1 MQTLIELA
9 AEFYARGNQI
19 AYMHRRGSRN
29 LSWSYREVAQSAYQF
44 ARELETRGIG
54 HGDKVFLWGE
64 NCPEW
69 VVVFLGCLLR
79 GTVVVPMDSGASVQF
94 ARRVCTQSEMRICI
108 CSRAKTVHISEWPS
122 MVLEDLREKI
132 SHYDVSGYP
141 LPEVTRDDIV
151 EIVFTSGTTAEPKG
165 VVISHRNVTANLNP
179 LQAEIAKYIKYER
192 VFHPLRFLS
201 LLPLSHVFGQFLGA
215 FIPQM
220 LGAVVIFHDTMNPSE
235 IIRTIKRRRVS
246 VLVGVPRILE
256 TLKDKI
262 ERDFEAAGMLE
273 RFRRNFAQAEGEHF
287 IKRWWRFRRIHNQF
301 GWKFWAFICGGA
313 ALDADTEQFWSRL
326 SFVMIQGYGLTETTS
341 LVSVNHPFKLGK
353 GSIGKTLP
361 GREIKLTDNGE
372 ILVRGESIAAGY
384 VQGSEL
390 NSVAGREGWF
400 YTGDL
405 GELDWKGNLY
415 FRGRKKNVIVTPEGL
430 NIYPED
436 LEAALRHQPEV
447 IDCAVIA
454 LAKENNAE
462 PCAVM
467 ILKGKELEVE
477 SVIKRTNLQLAEF
490 QHIRRWYIWPDDDF
504 PRTSTCKPRMNL
516 IQEAVQTHF
525 AGTERGGS
533 SEGALAELIS
543 RITGRQVQRLASETN
558 LASDLDLSSLD
569 RVELLSALEDRLQID
584 LNESHFTS
592 ATTVGELERMLRQ
605 PVPRRTDYRYP
616 RWAQNPFIGA
626 VRMLVYYL
634 VSWPATMIMACPRIM
649 GREKMRQLRGPL
661 LFIANHVTQ
670 VDVGFVLAALPW
682 RYRHSLSVAMLGELL
697 EGMRHPPDSLSPFRR
712 CIEKISYALVVA
724 LFNVFP
730 LPQQTGFRESL
741 AFAGDAV
748 DRGYSLLVFPE
759 GRRTPDGSMSPFRA
773 GIGMLANSLNLPIV
787 PIKIEGL
794 FAQKQAR
801 KKFARP
807 GTITVWIG
815 DAIRF
820 EPGTSPEI
828 IARDLENLMAGL
840 GKVN

>member
-1 MQTLIELA
+1 
-9 AEFYARGNQI
+9 
-19 AYMHRRGSRN
+19 
-29 LSWSYREVAQSAYQF
+29 
-44 ARELETRGIG
+44 
-54 HGDKVFLWGE
+54 
-64 NCPEW
+64 
-69 VVVFLGCLLR
+69 
-79 GTVVVPMDSGASVQF
+79 
-94 ARRVCTQSEMRICI
+94 
-108 CSRAKTVHISEWPS
+108 
-122 MVLEDLREKI
+122 
-132 SHYDVSGYP
+132 
-141 LPEVTRDDIV
+141 
-151 EIVFTSGTTAEPKG
+151 
-165 VVISHRNVTANLNP
+165 
-179 LQAEIAKYIKYER
+179 
-192 VFHPLRFLS
+192 
-201 LLPLSHVFGQFLGA
+201 
-215 FIPQM
+215 
-220 LGAVVIFHDTMNPSE
+220 
-235 IIRTIKRRRVS
+235 
-246 VLVGVPRILE
+246 
-256 TLKDKI
+256 
-262 ERDFEAAGMLE
+262 
-273 RFRRNFAQAEGEHF
+273 
-287 IKRWWRFRRIHNQF
+287 
-301 GWKFWAFICGGA
+301 
-313 ALDADTEQFWSRL
+313 
-326 SFVMIQGYGLTETTS
+326 
-341 LVSVNHPFKLGK
+341 
-353 GSIGKTLP
+353 
-361 GREIKLTDNGE
+361 
-372 ILVRGESIAAGY
+372 
-384 VQGSEL
+384 
-390 NSVAGREGWF
+390 
-400 YTGDL
+400 
-405 GELDWKGNLY
+405 
-415 FRGRKKNVIVTPEGL
+415 
-430 NIYPED
+430 
-436 LEAALRHQPEV
+436 
-447 IDCAVIA
+447 
-454 LAKENNAE
+454 
-462 PCAVM
+462 M